1 MSLKLWNH
9 AQTASTAILGYMV
22 GTYEKPT
29 IETTISR
36 NKANNTFTLLIE
48 YVADNYLTKVFNRVC
63 DSFESYS
70 KGYDEEA

>member
-1 MSLKLWNH
+1 
-9 AQTASTAILGYMV
+9 MV

-70 KGYDEEA
+70 KGCSEA